1 MGVAPIAAIHGW
13 AGAHMGPVA
22 LGFLA
27 SFLAGLL
34 TAVGALPVLFGR
46 SVSQRMNDVLL
57 GFAAGVM
64 LAAAFFSLIIPG
76 LEAARIIYGGSRI
89 TAAIAVAGVLFG
101 VAFVA
106 ALNEWIPHE
115 HFFQGAQGPLPGAIA
130 KVWLFVLAI
139 TIHNLPEG
147 LAVGVGFG
155 GGDIARGTTL
165 DIGIGLQNAPEGL
178 AVAVAL
184 LSCGYTKGS
193 AFAVAGLTGL
203 VEPLAGVLGA
213 YAVSLSQLVL
223 PWALTFAAGA
233 MIYVISH
240 EIIPE
245 THRHGY
251 ENRAT
256 LGLTIGLVAMM
267 FLDVAFGSP

>member
-1 MGVAPIAAIHGW
+1 
-13 AGAHMGPVA
+13 MGPVA
-22 LGFLA
+22 LGFVGSL
-27 SFLAGLL
+27 LAGLL
-34 TAVGALPVLFGR
+34 TAAGALPVLFGR
-46 SVSQRMNDVLL
+46 TVSRRTNDVLL

-64 LAAAFFSLIIPG
+64 LAASFFSLIVPG
-76 LEAARIIYGGSRI
+76 LEAARVNHGDTRI
-89 TAAIAVAGVLFG
+89 AAVVGVVGVLLG

-115 HFFQGAQGPLPGAIA
+115 HFVQGRQGPLPRAVARI
-130 KVWLFVLAI
+130 WLFVLAI

-155 GGDIARGTTL
+155 GGEIARGTTL
-165 DIGIGLQNAPEGL
+165 AIGIGLQNAPEGP

-184 LSCGYTKGS
+184 LSCGYS
-193 AFAVAGLTGL
+193 RRYAFAVAALTGL
-203 VEPLAGVLGA
+203 VEPAAGLVGA
-213 YAVSLSQLVL
+213 YAVSLSRLVL

-251 ENRAT
+251 ENQAT
-256 LGLTIGLVAMM
+256 FGVTVGLVVMM
-267 FLDVAFGSP
+267 FLDVAFASP

>member
-1 MGVAPIAAIHGW
+1 
-13 AGAHMGPVA
+13 MGPVS

-27 SFLAGLL
+27 SLLAGLL

-64 LAAAFFSLIIPG
+64 LAASFLSLIIPG
-76 LEAARIIYGGSRI
+76 IAVARSIYGGSWI
-89 TAAIAVAGVLFG
+89 AAVIAVTGVLLG
-101 VAFVA
+101 AAFVA
-106 ALNEWIPHE
+106 LLNEWVPHE
-115 HFFQGAQGPLPGAIA
+115 HFFQGRQGPLPVALA
-130 KVWLFVLAI
+130 KIWLFVLAI

-165 DIGIGLQNAPEGL
+165 AVGIGLQNAPEGL
-178 AVAVAL
+178 AVALAL
-184 LSCGYTKGS
+184 LSCGYTRGY

-203 VEPLAGVLGA
+203 VEPMAGLLGA

-233 MIYVISH
+233 MVYVISH

-245 THRHGY
+245 THRHGF
-251 ENRAT
+251 ENDAT
-256 LGLTIGLVAMM
+256 LGLTIGLVVMM
-267 FLDVAFGSP
+267 FLDVAFGSS

>member
-1 MGVAPIAAIHGW
+1 MD
-13 AGAHMGPVA
+13 PVT

-46 SVSQRMNDVLL
+46 SVSQRWNDVLL

-64 LAAAFFSLIIPG
+64 LAASFLSLIIPG
-76 LEAARIIYGGSRI
+76 IDVARSIYGGTGI
-89 TAAIAVAGVLFG
+89 AAVIAVAGVLLG
-101 VAFVA
+101 AVFVA
-106 ALNEWIPHE
+106 LLNEWIPHE
-115 HFFQGAQGPLPGAIA
+115 HFFQGRQGPLPGALA
-130 KVWLFVLAI
+130 KIWLFVLAI

-155 GGDIARGTTL
+155 GGDVARGTTL
-165 DIGIGLQNAPEGL
+165 AIGIGLQNAPEGL
-178 AVAVAL
+178 AVALAL
-184 LSCGYTKGS
+184 LSCGYTKGYS
-193 AFAVAGLTGL
+193 FAVASLTGL
-203 VEPLAGVLGA
+203 VEPVAGLLGA

-233 MIYVISH
+233 MVYVISH

-245 THRHGY
+245 THRHGF
-251 ENRAT
+251 ENEAT
-256 LGLTIGLVAMM
+256 LGLTIGLV
-267 FLDVAFGSP
+267 

>member
-1 MGVAPIAAIHGW
+1 
-13 AGAHMGPVA
+13 MGPVT

-27 SFLAGLL
+27 SFLAGML

-64 LAAAFFSLIIPG
+64 LAASFLSLIVPG
-76 LEAARIIYGGSRI
+76 LEAARVIYGGARV
-89 TAAIAVAGVLFG
+89 AAIIAVGGVLLG
-101 VAFVA
+101 VAVIA
-106 ALNEWIPHE
+106 VLNEWIPHE
-115 HFFQGAQGPLPGAIA
+115 HFFQGRQGPLPGALA
-130 KVWLFVLAI
+130 RVWLFVLAI
-139 TIHNLPEG
+139 TIHNVPEG

-155 GGDIARGTTL
+155 GGDIARGTAL
-165 DIGIGLQNAPEGL
+165 AVGIGLQNAPEGL
-178 AVAVAL
+178 AVALAL
-184 LSCGYTKGS
+184 LSCGYTKGH

-203 VEPLAGVLGA
+203 VEPVAGLLGA

-245 THRHGY
+245 THRHGF
-251 ENRAT
+251 ENQAT
-256 LGLTIGLVAMM
+256 LGLTIGLVVMM
-267 FLDVAFGSP
+267 FLDVAFGSS

>member
-1 MGVAPIAAIHGW
+1 M
-13 AGAHMGPVA
+13 AHMGPVS

-27 SFLAGLL
+27 SLLAGLL

-46 SVSQRMNDVLL
+46 SVSQRSNDVLL

-64 LAAAFFSLIIPG
+64 LAASFLSLIVPG
-76 LEAARIIYGGSRI
+76 LDAGRLIYGGTRI
-89 TAAIAVAGVLFG
+89 AAAIAVGGVLLGAVFI
-101 VAFVA
+101 AL
-106 ALNEWIPHE
+106 LNEWIPHE
-115 HFFQGAQGPLPGAIA
+115 HFFQGQQGPVPCALARI
-130 KVWLFVLAI
+130 WLFVLAI

-165 DIGIGLQNAPEGL
+165 AIGIGLQNAPEGL
-178 AVAVAL
+178 AVALAL
-184 LSCGYTKGS
+184 LTCGYTKGY
-193 AFAVAGLTGL
+193 AFSVASLTGL
-203 VEPLAGVLGA
+203 VEPVAGLLGA
-213 YAVSLSQLVL
+213 YAVSLSQFVL

-245 THRHGY
+245 THRHGF
-251 ENRAT
+251 EDQAT
-256 LGLTIGLVAMM
+256 LGLTIGLVVMM
-267 FLDVAFGSP
+267 FLDVAFASP